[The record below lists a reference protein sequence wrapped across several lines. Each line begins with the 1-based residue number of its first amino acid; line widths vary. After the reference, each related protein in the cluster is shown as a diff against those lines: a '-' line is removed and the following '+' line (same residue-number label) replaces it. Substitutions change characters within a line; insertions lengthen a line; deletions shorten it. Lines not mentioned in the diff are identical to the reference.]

1 MSQGSRDDDSKDG
14 DSRDCNRI
22 GDDSRGDSRG
32 DSKLEQ
38 FQNKEYIRLET
49 FKRNGQVVATP
60 VWFVIANGTVYT
72 RSYANSG
79 KVKRMKNNPRVR
91 IAPSDALGRSHGLT
105 LEGRAV
111 RASGDMEIKISQL
124 LYRKYGLMKM
134 SFDLWGAVKQLD
146 WAVFAIEI

>member
-1 MSQGSRDDDSKDG
+1 MRE
-14 DSRDCNRI
+14 
-22 GDDSRGDSRG
+22 

-49 FKRNGQVVATP
+49 FKKNGQVVPTP
-60 VWFVIANGTVYT
+60 VWFVVEDDSLFV

-79 KVKRMKNNPRVR
+79 KVKRMRNNPHVRVT
-91 IAPSDALGRSHGLT
+91 PSDAIGKSHGVT
-105 LEGRAV
+105 IDGTAIRTN
-111 RASGDMEIKISQL
+111 GDMEIKISQL

-134 SFDLWGAVKQLD
+134 SFDLWGAIKQLD

>member
-1 MSQGSRDDDSKDG
+1 MRE
-14 DSRDCNRI
+14 
-22 GDDSRGDSRG
+22 

-49 FKRNGQVVATP
+49 VKRNGLVVPTP
-60 VWFVIANGTVYT
+60 VWFVVEDGTLFV

-79 KVKRMKNNPRVR
+79 KVKRMRNNPHVRVT
-91 IAPSDALGRSHGLT
+91 PSDAMGKSHGVT
-105 LEGRAV
+105 IEGTAIRV
-111 RASGDMEIKISQL
+111 NGDMEIKISQQ

-134 SFDLWGAVKQLD
+134 SFDLWGAIKQLD